1 MWGRRGFVIKQE
13 RAAEF
18 VAGLRSTLVS
28 QASAQSEREK
38 EENSGAVTKRQSLI
52 EASLVKM
59 DTLRFDRNMSDEEFW
74 RRAASKPFYAGH
86 RAADV
91 QAREQHMLDHYLG
104 DRLALCAPEWNKGG
118 ERYQQFLTDKGCF
131 RNKPDLDVVI
141 AAARTIERLKSFNP
155 HRTILDHI
163 MRQVTEWES
172 TDALRKIHAQMLAT
186 LQFGPVTTFHL
197 MTELGF
203 AVVKPDRVVNR
214 AAIRM
219 GIIEEYTSGNATYP
233 LAVNITTDKA
243 SALGQSPEFNWA
255 LQEEFRK
262 LSEASGMAM
271 RTLDFVIVK
280 LGQEPDEVNG
290 FARTVCAE
298 QAPLCHICGV
308 KKDCAFAQQ
317 RS

>member
-1 MWGRRGFVIKQE
+1 MIKQE

-28 QASAQSEREK
+28 QASAQSDREK
-38 EENSGAVTKRQSLI
+38 EDSPNTVTKRQSLI
-52 EASLVKM
+52 EASLAKM
-59 DTLRFDRNMSDEEFW
+59 DALQFDRSMSDDEFW
-74 RRAASKPFYAGH
+74 CRAASKPFYAGH

-91 QAREQHMLDHYLG
+91 QSKEQHMLDHYLG

-118 ERYQQFLTDKGCF
+118 ERYQQFLKDEGCF
-131 RNKPDLDVVI
+131 RNEPDLNLVI
-141 AAARTIERLKSFNP
+141 NAARTIERLKSFNP
-155 HRTILDHI
+155 DRTILDHV

-172 TDALRKIHAQMLAT
+172 TDALRKIHAQILAT

-219 GIIEEYTSGNATYP
+219 GVIEEYTSGKTTYP
-233 LAVNITTDKA
+233 LAVTITTDKA
-243 SALGQSPEFNWA
+243 SALGQRPEFNWA
-255 LQEEFRK
+255 LQEEFKK
-262 LSEASGMAM
+262 LSETSGMAM

-290 FARTVCAE
+290 FARTICAE
-298 QAPLCHICGV
+298 QAPLCHICAV
-308 KKDCAFAQQ
+308 RSDCAFANK
-317 RS
+317 

>member
-1 MWGRRGFVIKQE
+1 MIKQE

-18 VAGLRSTLVS
+18 VARLRSTLVS

-38 EENSGAVTKRQSLI
+38 EDSPDTVAKRQSLI
-52 EASLVKM
+52 EESLAKM
-59 DTLRFDRNMSDEEFW
+59 DALQFDRSMSDDEFW

-91 QAREQHMLDHYLG
+91 QSKEQHMLDHYLG

-118 ERYQQFLTDKGCF
+118 KRYKQFLTDEGCF
-131 RNKPDLDVVI
+131 RNEPDLNLVI
-141 AAARTIERLKSFNP
+141 TAARTIERLKSFNP
-155 HRTILDHI
+155 DRSILDHI
-163 MRQVTEWES
+163 MRKVTEWES
-172 TDALRKIHAQMLAT
+172 TDALREIHAQMHAT
-186 LQFGPVTTFHL
+186 LKFGLVTTFHL

-203 AVVKPDRVVNR
+203 PVVKPDRVVNR

-219 GIIEEYTSGNATYP
+219 GVIDEYTSGNTTYP

-243 SALGQSPEFNWA
+243 SALGQRPEFNWA

-262 LSEASGMAM
+262 LSKSSGMAM

-298 QAPLCHICGV
+298 QAPLCHLCSV
-308 KKDCAFAQQ
+308 KPMCAFGKKQ
-317 RS
+317 

>member
-1 MWGRRGFVIKQE
+1 VIKQE

-38 EENSGAVTKRQSLI
+38 EDSPDTVAKRQSLI
-52 EASLVKM
+52 EESLAKM
-59 DTLRFDRNMSDEEFW
+59 DALQFDRNMSDDEFW

-91 QAREQHMLDHYLG
+91 QAREQHMLDHYLA
-104 DRLALCAPEWNKGG
+104 DRLALCAPEWDEGG
-118 ERYQQFLTDKGCF
+118 ERYKQFLTDEGCF
-131 RNKPDLDVVI
+131 RNEPDLKLVI
-141 AAARTIERLKSFNP
+141 TAARTIERLKSFNP
-155 HRTILDHI
+155 DRTILDHL
-163 MRQVTEWES
+163 MRQVTEWGS
-172 TDALRKIHAQMLAT
+172 TDALRKIHAQILAT

-219 GIIEEYTSGNATYP
+219 GVIEEYTAGNATYP
-233 LAVNITTDKA
+233 LAATITTDKA
-243 SALGQSPEFNWA
+243 TALGQKPDFNWA

-290 FARTVCAE
+290 FARTICSE
-298 QAPLCHICGV
+298 QAPLCHICEV
-308 KKDCAFAQQ
+308 KRDCAFAQR

>member
-1 MWGRRGFVIKQE
+1 VIKQE
-13 RAAEF
+13 RAAQF

-38 EENSGAVTKRQSLI
+38 EDSKDAVAKRQSLI
-52 EASLVKM
+52 EESLAKM
-59 DTLRFDRNMSDEEFW
+59 DALQFDRNMSDDEFW

-91 QAREQHMLDHYLG
+91 QSKEQHMLDHYLG

-118 ERYQQFLTDKGCF
+118 KRYNQFLTDEGCF
-131 RNKPDLDVVI
+131 RNEPDLNLVI
-141 AAARTIERLKSFNP
+141 TAARTIERLKSFNP
-155 HRTILDHI
+155 DRSILDHI
-163 MRQVTEWES
+163 MRKVTEWES
-172 TDALRKIHAQMLAT
+172 TDALREIHAQMHAT
-186 LQFGPVTTFHL
+186 LKFGLVTTFHL

-203 AVVKPDRVVNR
+203 PVVKPDRVVNR

-219 GIIEEYTSGNATYP
+219 GVIEEYTSGNTTYP

-243 SALGQSPEFNWA
+243 SALGQRPEFNWA

-262 LSEASGMAM
+262 LSQASGMAM

-298 QAPLCHICGV
+298 QAPLCHICAV
-308 KKDCAFAQQ
+308 KSGCAFANK
-317 RS
+317 

>member
-1 MWGRRGFVIKQE
+1 MIKQE

-38 EENSGAVTKRQSLI
+38 EDSSDNVVKRQSLI
-52 EASLVKM
+52 EESLAKM
-59 DTLRFDRNMSDEEFW
+59 DALQFDRNMSDDEFW

-91 QAREQHMLDHYLG
+91 QAREQHMLDHYLN
-104 DRLALCAPEWNKGG
+104 DWRALCAPDWNKGG
-118 ERYQQFLTDKGCF
+118 KRYKQFLADEGCF
-131 RNKPDLDVVI
+131 RNEPNLKLVI
-141 AAARTIERLKSFNP
+141 NAARTIERLKSFNP
-155 HRTILDHI
+155 DRSILDHI

-172 TDALRKIHAQMLAT
+172 TDALRKIHAQILAT

-219 GIIEEYTSGNATYP
+219 GVIEEYTSGNTTYP

-243 SALGQSPEFNWA
+243 SALGQNPEFNWA

-298 QAPLCHICGV
+298 QAPLCHICSV
-308 KKDCAFAQQ
+308 KSDCAFANK
-317 RS
+317 